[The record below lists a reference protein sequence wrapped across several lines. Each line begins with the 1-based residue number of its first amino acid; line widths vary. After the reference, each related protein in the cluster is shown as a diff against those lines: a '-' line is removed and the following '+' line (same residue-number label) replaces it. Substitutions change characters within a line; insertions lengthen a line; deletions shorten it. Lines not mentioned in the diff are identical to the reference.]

1 MTRSTLSPWSN
12 IASPIGQSTFSP
24 SSGDAVPMAWS
35 LWSSFPSQ
43 YGSQVGNYWTGLSNH
58 IPPFSRQPQST
69 RQTTYSSQLLPCPNT
84 RDAYSLQPDL
94 TGFWRGSGGESVE
107 VKRNYACIW
116 GGEKPCNCIFFLIG
130 QRMIA
135 DSPDTGAVRK
145 YWFQRGGRNEFTLID
160 ASWNLMTYQFT
171 R

>member
-1 MTRSTLSPWSN
+1 
-12 IASPIGQSTFSP
+12 
-24 SSGDAVPMAWS
+24 
-35 LWSSFPSQ
+35 
-43 YGSQVGNYWTGLSNH
+43 
-58 IPPFSRQPQST
+58 
-69 RQTTYSSQLLPCPNT
+69 LLPCPNT
-84 RDAYSLQPDL
+84 RDAYSLPPDL

-116 GGEKPCNCIFFLIG
+116 GGEKLG

-145 YWFQRGGRNEFTLID
+145 YWFPRGGRNEFTLID
-160 ASWNLMTYQFT
+160 ATGNLMTYQRT